1 MVGNFTTV
9 DLRFVDTS
17 SLVTGLRAAKQFDK
31 SRLLSSPAVAPTID
45 TAQVFYVEGYGA
57 V

>member
-9 DLRFVDTS
+9 GLRFVDTS
-17 SLVTGLRAAKQFDK
+17 SLVTSLRAAKQFDK